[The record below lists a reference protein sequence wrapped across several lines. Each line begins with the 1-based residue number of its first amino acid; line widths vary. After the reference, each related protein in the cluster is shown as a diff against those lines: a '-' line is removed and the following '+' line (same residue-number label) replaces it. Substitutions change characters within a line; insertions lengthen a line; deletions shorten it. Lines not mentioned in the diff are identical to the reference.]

1 MVTNANTIKTAFLC
15 FIIRDAIFIVVHPLL
30 CRTPF
35 HLIIILDTVLGIQ
48 QTVVFRML
56 DRQQIIPLCCFLG
69 KVVRKMSEKMDRRKQ
84 YTRMVLKES
93 LLDLLKEK
101 SIASITIKEICTK
114 ADINRS
120 TFYAH
125 YSSQYDL
132 LDSIDDEFTE
142 DMVKTLNQYNFSKE
156 DEAYQM
162 TEKIFEY
169 IASKSDIC
177 RILLSENTEVQF
189 QKKGM
194 MIAKEYILKNFIPHK
209 QVDAETFEYLSIFF
223 VSGSIYMIKNWLE
236 SGMNKTPKEMAGL
249 LNEFLN
255 RGLRGQ
261 AR

>member
-1 MVTNANTIKTAFLC
+1 
-15 FIIRDAIFIVVHPLL
+15 
-30 CRTPF
+30 
-35 HLIIILDTVLGIQ
+35 
-48 QTVVFRML
+48 
-56 DRQQIIPLCCFLG
+56 
-69 KVVRKMSEKMDRRKQ
+69 MSEKMDRRKQ

-93 LLDLLKEK
+93 LLDLLKDK

-177 RILLSENTEVQF
+177 CILLSENTEVQF

-194 MIAKEYILKNFIPHK
+194 MIAKEYILKSFIPNK

-249 LNEFLN
+249 LNDFLN

>member
-1 MVTNANTIKTAFLC
+1 
-15 FIIRDAIFIVVHPLL
+15 
-30 CRTPF
+30 
-35 HLIIILDTVLGIQ
+35 
-48 QTVVFRML
+48 
-56 DRQQIIPLCCFLG
+56 
-69 KVVRKMSEKMDRRKQ
+69 MSAKMDRRKQ

-132 LDSIDDEFTE
+132 LNAIDDEFTE

-162 TEKIFEY
+162 TEKIFAY

-194 MIAKEYILKNFIPHK
+194 MIAKEYILNNWSPNK
-209 QVDAETFEYLSIFF
+209 QLDPETFEYLSIFF
-223 VSGSIYMIKNWLE
+223 VSGSIYLIKNWLE
-236 SGMNKTPKEMAGL
+236 SGMNKSPKEMAGI
-249 LNEFLN
+249 LNGFLN
-255 RGLRGQ
+255 RGLSDLR
-261 AR
+261 